1 MVDMTRT
8 DNPLHPAQL
17 PHHSFVDE
25 LYTTPTQQPVMILR
39 RNHTHQKTRPAA
51 LKHTSKACDSVTCII
66 SARFPFLFPHHSIAP
81 AFMDG
86 GGTLKQDFRAFPH
99 SRGSPRISEL
109 ARSGSGIVPI
119 ERLRTTWQALRSTPR
134 AQGLPVL
141 MSLRRDTT
149 LGHPH
154 GHKKRD
160 LGRREQKQR
169 VAGGKRVRRVICV
182 LHSEGRRKAGRA
194 WSPLARFTIRPFG
207 TRDEMLHFKGHLK
220 ASAPNGSGRFPPQGA
235 YCLD

>member
-1 MVDMTRT
+1 MHADNCPRFPQGLNLRNLAIMVDMTRT

-25 LYTTPTQQPVMILR
+25 LYNTPTQQPVMIHDEVIPTKKLD
-39 RNHTHQKTRPAA
+39 RPRSS
-51 LKHTSKACDSVTCII
+51 TSKACDSVTCII

-99 SRGSPRISEL
+99 SRGPPRIFG
-109 ARSGSGIVPI
+109 AG
-119 ERLRTTWQALRSTPR
+119 ALRLGHSTHR
-134 AQGLPVL
+134 KIAHDMAGAAVNTARTRPVL

-149 LGHPH
+149 LGPPH

-160 LGRREQKQR
+160 LGRREQKQS
-169 VAGGKRVRRVICV
+169 VAGGERVWKVICV

-194 WSPLARFTIRPFG
+194 CSPLARFTIRPFG
-207 TRDEMLHFKGHLK
+207 TSDEMLHSKVI
-220 ASAPNGSGRFPPQGA
+220 
-235 YCLD
+235 